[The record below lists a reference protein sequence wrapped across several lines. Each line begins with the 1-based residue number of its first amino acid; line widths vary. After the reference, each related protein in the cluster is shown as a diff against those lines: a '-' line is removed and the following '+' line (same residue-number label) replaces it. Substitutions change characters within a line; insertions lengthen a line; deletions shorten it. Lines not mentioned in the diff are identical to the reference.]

1 MNDTTADSA
10 LVDDIVAEL
19 EEGIKA
25 ENEGGK
31 AGWLERFSPQ
41 VRMRTINGMMI
52 QVGPLFTFL
61 RLQADLGP
69 VPPTTQREEA
79 DRKLGLECGP
89 TDRAIMN
96 AGSKLLLL
104 LWRHLLVPT
113 ILARCLRSA
122 PD

>member
-31 AGWLERFSPQ
+31 AGWLECFSPQ

-61 RLQADLGP
+61 RLYADLCP
-69 VPPTTQREEA
+69 VSSTTQREEV
-79 DRKLGLECGP
+79 DRKLGCGP
-89 TDRAIMN
+89 TDSAIMN